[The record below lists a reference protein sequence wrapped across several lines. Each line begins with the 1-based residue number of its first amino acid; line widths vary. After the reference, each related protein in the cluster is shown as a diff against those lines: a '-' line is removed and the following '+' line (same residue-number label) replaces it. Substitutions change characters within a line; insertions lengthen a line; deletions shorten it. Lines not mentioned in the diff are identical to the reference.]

1 MQAEWDEISEG
12 AWLEVSDG
20 AQVALQQTYAYGE
33 VCFSLGRDV
42 LRARLTSGTHIGYAQ
57 CIARRVFGWRRIALM
72 SRGPFWQMPPPQ
84 PVDAFQELRRSIP
97 LARFGAFLA
106 TPEGQDAPRGVPVMS
121 AATVAELPIFDDAE
135 IQRRG
140 LHQKWRNRL
149 NRAEAL
155 AVNVERMNV
164 TPALTE
170 MLLARDAAQQRK
182 RGYRNLPPDFLRSW
196 ARLYPEATHI
206 LVARKK
212 GEICAAMLF
221 LRHGTT
227 ATYHL
232 GWRDAESGT
241 SIHNLL
247 LWKAM
252 RGLACH
258 GVERLDL
265 GLLDTQNAA
274 GLARF
279 KLGTGAV
286 ARRLSGT
293 YLLR

>member
-1 MQAEWDEISEG
+1 MKADWDDISEG
-12 AWLEVSDG
+12 TWLEAADAAHVP
-20 AQVALQQTYAYGE
+20 LQQTYAYGE

-42 LRARLTSGTHIGYAQ
+42 LRARLTTGREAGFAQ

-72 SRGPFWQMPPPQ
+72 SRGPFWPEHPECPT
-84 PVDAFQELRRSIP
+84 DAYPALRKTIP
-97 LARFGAFLA
+97 LARLGVFLA
-106 TPEGQDAPRGVPVMS
+106 TPEGQDLPRGVPVMS
-121 AATVAELPIFDDAE
+121 AATVAELPIFDDADA
-135 IQRRG
+135 QRRA

-149 NRAEAL
+149 VRAETL
-155 AVNVERMNV
+155 AVSVERMNV
-164 TPALTE
+164 TPALIE
-170 MLLARDAAQQRK
+170 MMLARDAAQQRK

-227 ATYHL
+227 ATYYL
-232 GWRDAESGT
+232 GWRNADSGT
-241 SIHNLL
+241 SIHNLI

-258 GVERLDL
+258 GVQRLDL
-265 GLLDTQNAA
+265 GLLDTQKSS

-286 ARRLSGT
+286 GRKLSGT